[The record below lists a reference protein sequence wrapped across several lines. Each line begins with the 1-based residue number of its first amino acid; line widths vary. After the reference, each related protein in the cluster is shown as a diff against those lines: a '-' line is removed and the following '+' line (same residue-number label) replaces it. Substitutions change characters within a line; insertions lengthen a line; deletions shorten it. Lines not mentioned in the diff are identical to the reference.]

1 MNVWAVM
8 LRLGPVWL
16 DRLDWRA
23 PCTAYLN
30 VFVLPRVCLR
40 VSDVA
45 AAEDKVTFTPGK
57 KQSKFDTPMTREE
70 MEAEQR

>member
-1 MNVWAVM
+1 M
-8 LRLGPVWL
+8 
-16 DRLDWRA
+16 
-23 PCTAYLN
+23 
-30 VFVLPRVCLR
+30 CLH
-40 VSDVA
+40 VSGAAA